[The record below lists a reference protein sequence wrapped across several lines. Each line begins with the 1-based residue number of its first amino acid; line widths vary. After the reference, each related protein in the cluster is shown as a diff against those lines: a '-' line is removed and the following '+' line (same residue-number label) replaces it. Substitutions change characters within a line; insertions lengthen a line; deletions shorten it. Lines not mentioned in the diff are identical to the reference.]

1 MTKLKGILLTEGMHG
16 MISQVEGLAKAL
28 DIEFIHEKIE
38 INNFWKLI
46 PPRFTPIRKFVFKNR
61 INKDFNIVIS
71 CGRKSVIPS
80 IYLKKKYQNQIMN
93 IHIQDP
99 KVSLKNFD
107 LIVAPEHDGLQGKNV
122 LQTKGA
128 IHYLRDDELETNKNY
143 LKSKVKKEKLV
154 TLIVGGPN
162 KYYNYNDKA
171 IDNIFYK
178 IKKNFINRGYQL
190 IFIPSMRTPQYIIDK
205 AKNFYD
211 KNQIIITD
219 IDKKAYLSS
228 LKLADYIVVTC
239 DSTSMI
245 SEAAITGKPIYLA
258 QMPATK
264 KNDRFKKFFELFK
277 SINIIKDLENSV
289 EEWDY
294 EKLNET
300 DRISSY
306 IKEKLQNYDFS

>member
-80 IYLKKKYQNQIMN
+80 IYLKKKYQNKIMN

-128 IHYLRDDELETNKNY
+128 IHYLRDNELETNKNY

-219 IDKKAYLSS
+219 VDKKAYLSS

-258 QMPATK
+258 QMPAIK

-289 EEWDY
+289 EEWGY